1 MHFHP
6 PFVHRVLVTL
16 TGALLGAFWCSHLFA
31 GDWPQILGPGRNGV
45 AADEKIIDSFP
56 AGGPK
61 VVWERKVGQG
71 YAGVVVGSGK
81 LVLFHRVNDE
91 EVVEGLDPVSGK
103 PLWKQAF
110 PATYAGGIN
119 PDNGP
124 RCVPLIDRGNVYLF
138 GAGSDLHSVT
148 LDKGTRR
155 WSRALAREFKIP
167 DSYFGA
173 GSTPIVE
180 GDQILVNVGAKGH
193 AGIVA
198 FSLSDGKTVWEATDE
213 QASYSSPTA
222 VTLDGVRHLIFV
234 TRLSAL
240 SLDPRDGKVRWQF
253 PFGLR
258 GPTVNAATPQVVDGR
273 LFLSASYGIGAVCRT
288 VGKTAAEELWT
299 SHETMSSQSS
309 TSVPYKK
316 YLYGVD
322 GRQDQ
327 PPSRLRC
334 FDPATGK
341 IQWTQEQF
349 PVANL
354 IVADGKLLIC
364 TADGS
369 LILVRANPE
378 QYQELARAK
387 VLSATN
393 PGVPALALPA
403 LSNGLLYVR
412 DSQTLKCVD
421 LRTAK

>member
-6 PFVHRVLVTL
+6 PFVHRVLMAL
-16 TGALLGAFWCSHLFA
+16 SGALVGAFWCSHLFA

-45 AADEKIIDSFP
+45 AVDEKIADSLP
-56 AGGPK
+56 ASGPK
-61 VVWERKVGQG
+61 TVWERQVGQG
-71 YAGVVVGSGK
+71 YAGLAVADGT
-81 LVLFHRVNDE
+81 LVLFHRVGDE
-91 EVVEGLDPVSGK
+91 EVVEGLNPVSGK
-103 PLWKQAF
+103 PLWKRSF

-119 PDNGP
+119 ADAGP
-124 RCVPLIDRGNVYLF
+124 RCVPLIHRGNVYLF
-138 GAGSDLHSVT
+138 GAGSDLYSVT
-148 LDKGTRR
+148 LDKGAQR
-155 WSRALAREFKIP
+155 WSRALGQEFKIP

-173 GSTPIVE
+173 GSTPLVE
-180 GDQILVNVGAKGH
+180 GDTLLVNVGGKGH

-198 FSLSDGKTVWEATDE
+198 FSLSDGKTVWQATDE
-213 QASYSSPTA
+213 QASYSSPIA

-258 GPTVNAATPQVVDGR
+258 GPTVTAATPQVVDGR
-273 LFLSASYGIGAVCRT
+273 LFLSASYGIGAVCRRI
-288 VGKTAAEELWT
+288 GKNAAEEVWA

-309 TSVPYKK
+309 TSIPYKK

-327 PPSRLRC
+327 PPARLRC
-334 FDPATGK
+334 FDPTTGK
-341 IQWTQEQF
+341 VQWTQEPF

-354 IVADGKLLIC
+354 IVADGKLVIC
-364 TADGS
+364 TSDGT
-369 LILVRANPE
+369 LILARANPE
-378 QYQELARAK
+378 EYEELARAK
-387 VLSATN
+387 VLTAKN

-403 LSNGLLYVR
+403 LSNGRLYVR

-421 LRTAK
+421 LRPAK